1 MSVCLLYI
9 NVQYVKVQNGKT
21 EWVGVEDLSINVLSA
36 ISKEAFNKGFG
47 GNTKT
52 EDARK
57 LLKAGWKC
65 EEIIRKINSD
75 EIGKG
80 DDGERSV

>member
-1 MSVCLLYI
+1 M
-9 NVQYVKVQNGKT
+9 QNGKT

-65 EEIIRKINSD
+65 EEIIKLD
-75 EIGKG
+75 PEIQKSGSG
-80 DDGERSV
+80 FPDSRIPIFRFPRIP